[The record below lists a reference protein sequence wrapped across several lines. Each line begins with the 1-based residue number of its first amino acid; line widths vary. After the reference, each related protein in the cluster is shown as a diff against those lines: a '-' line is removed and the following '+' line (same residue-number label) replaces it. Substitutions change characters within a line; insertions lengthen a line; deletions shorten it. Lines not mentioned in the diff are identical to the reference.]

1 MVMKGQWKTI
11 EAVLAG
17 IVVLM
22 FLAAITTLHS
32 ASQTTVPTQGYRALY
47 AVYEKGML
55 QESAAAL
62 DAQAIDDMAG
72 ATGYLAGYSHTVVIC
87 NATVCTADPP
97 VADYVW
103 ASSVIVAGDESFAPA
118 EVILYIY
125 R

>member
-1 MVMKGQWKTI
+1 MKGQWKTI

-22 FLAAITTLHS
+22 FLAALTSIHS
-32 ASQTTVPTQGYRALY
+32 VSQSTVPTQGYRALS
-47 AVYEKGML
+47 AVYEKGL
-55 QESAAAL
+55 LHESAAAL
-62 DAQAIDDMAG
+62 DTQAIDDMVQE
-72 ATGYLAGYSHTVVIC
+72 TGYLAGYSHAVVIC
-87 NATVCTADPP
+87 NATACTDDPP
-97 VADYVW
+97 DADYVW